1 MRENTQTISPYGQ
14 RLTAPADGISV
25 TGEAVRRASPDAAEF
40 LIEISASATT
50 AAQALRDH
58 QTRSSQIAQSLTQ
71 LGVQPAD
78 LETISVNIYSMYR
91 PLVPAMPQ
99 LAAVSSEGQ
108 FNPFELQYGAYNARS
123 AVRVHVRDKA
133 RVGEVVDA
141 AARSGATIV
150 GAFAMRMSDDA
161 SARKAALEAAGRDAR
176 AKAESMAAA
185 LGKTLGE
192 PVAIAEEMIVSNG
205 TYMALR
211 AAMPLAFGAAAPQ
224 SAGELEFYARVSA
237 RFSFQ

>member
-1 MRENTQTISPYGQ
+1 LTQT
-14 RLTAPADGISV
+14 
-25 TGEAVRRASPDAAEF
+25 
-40 LIEISASATT
+40 
-50 AAQALRDH
+50 
-58 QTRSSQIAQSLTQ
+58 
-71 LGVQPAD
+71 GVQPAD
-78 LETISVNIYSMYR
+78 LETISLNIYSMYR
-91 PLVPAMPQ
+91 PMVPAMPQ
-99 LAAVSSEGQ
+99 ITGVGSEGQ

-185 LGKTLGE
+185 VGKTLGE

-224 SAGELEFYARVSA
+224 IAGELEFYARVSA